1 MAVVTFEPDGA
12 MIDVPEGT
20 PVLAAVLRAGRP
32 IGYAC
37 RGRGVCVAC
46 RVDVRGP
53 TSAVEPDEA
62 ALLDRLS
69 PEQRGPDTRIACLA
83 RVLGD
88 VHVRATYW

>member
-1 MAVVTFEPDGA
+1 
-12 MIDVPEGT
+12 
-20 PVLAAVLRAGRP
+20 
-32 IGYAC
+32 
-37 RGRGVCVAC
+37 
-46 RVDVRGP
+46 
-53 TSAVEPDEA
+53 VEPDEA